1 MRSRPPVSTKAVASK
16 AVYRKASGPARPAP
30 VQVVKAGYVVEVI
43 KGGKRSEE
51 TFQ

>member
-1 MRSRPPVSTKAVASK
+1 VASK
-16 AVYRKASGPARPAP
+16 AVYRKASVPAP
-30 VQVVKAGYVVEVI
+30 AAPVKVVQAGYVVEVI

>member
-1 MRSRPPVSTKAVASK
+1 VASK
-16 AVYRKASGPARPAP
+16 AVYRKAAVP
-30 VQVVKAGYVVEVI
+30 VQVVKSGYVVEVI